1 MSEWTRCIDAIN
13 YSLNL
18 HFIGNTRMYRAKILL
33 LLIIVIVGGIVFR
46 LSIVFRLIR
55 CGDDKFL
62 FRLSFRGYDF
72 SSSH

>member
-1 MSEWTRCIDAIN
+1 MLSN
-13 YSLNL
+13 SVNL
-18 HFIGNTRMYRAKILL
+18 YFIGNTRMYRAKTLL
-33 LLIIVIVGGIVFR
+33 LLIWVVVGRNVFR

-62 FRLSFRGYDF
+62 FRLSLRGYDF